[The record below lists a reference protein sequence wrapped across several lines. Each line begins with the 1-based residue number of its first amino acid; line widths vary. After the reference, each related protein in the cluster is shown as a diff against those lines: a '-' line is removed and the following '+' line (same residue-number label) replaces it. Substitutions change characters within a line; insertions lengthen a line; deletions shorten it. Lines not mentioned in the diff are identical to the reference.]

1 MKIDKPGIFT
11 DFDEAAY
18 FADPCP
24 SPSLTQSIA
33 KILIDQSPAHAKLAH
48 PRLSSQTA
56 DKETYVR
63 AKAIGN
69 AAHKIMTGRGRELAI
84 AKFDDFRTKEAKA
97 FRDEQTAAGKLVVLV
112 EDCDTAHKMVFAAH
126 GQLEAHGMMHAFD
139 TIHSP
144 INGEVVIAAHADG
157 IWLRSLVDWMHTTVE
172 LWDYKTTGMSVA
184 PHAVPAL
191 MASAGWPIQA
201 AMQERILDL
210 IDPDNAGRR
219 KFYFV
224 AQENYEPYA
233 LTVHLMTEGT
243 MTMGR
248 KMLTHAESIWRACME
263 IGEWPLYPT
272 IVHTPEFPAYAEAKW
287 LTREVEHEERRQK
300 GDFNPNILMAG

>member
-1 MKIDKPGIFT
+1 MKIDNPGIYQ

-33 KILIDQSPAHAKLAH
+33 KILIDQSPAHARRAH
-48 PRLSSQTA
+48 PRLTPGVVEA
-56 DKETYVR
+56 EPYVR

-84 AKFDDFRTKEAKA
+84 GKFDSFKTGAARE
-97 FRDEQTAAGKLVVLV
+97 FRDEQQAAGKLVILA
-112 EDCDTAHKMVFAAH
+112 EDNETAHKMVFAAQ
-126 GQLEAHGMMHAFD
+126 GQIKGLGLLHAFD
-139 TIHSP
+139 AIHHP
-144 INGEVVIAAHADG
+144 KNGEVVIAAKIEDV
-157 IWLRSLVDWMHTTVE
+157 WLRSLVDWMHSPTE
-172 LWDYKTTGMSVA
+172 LWDYKTTGSSVA

-201 AMQERILDL
+201 AMQERILDA

-219 KFYFV
+219 TFYFV

-233 LTVHLMTEGT
+233 LTVHRMTEGT

-248 KMLTHAESIWRACME
+248 KMLTHAESIWRACMQH
-263 IGEWPLYPT
+263 GHWPLYPP
-272 IVHTPEFPAYAEAKW
+272 IIHTPEYPGWKETQW
-287 LTREVEHEERRQK
+287 LNREVEHSSQEP
-300 GDFNPNILMAG
+300 FNPNLMMAG

>member
-1 MKIDKPGIFT
+1 
-11 DFDEAAY
+11 
-18 FADPCP
+18 
-24 SPSLTQSIA
+24 
-33 KILIDQSPAHAKLAH
+33 
-48 PRLSSQTA
+48 
-56 DKETYVR
+56 
-63 AKAIGN
+63 
-69 AAHKIMTGRGRELAI
+69 
-84 AKFDDFRTKEAKA
+84 
-97 FRDEQTAAGKLVVLV
+97 
-112 EDCDTAHKMVFAAH
+112 
-126 GQLEAHGMMHAFD
+126 
-139 TIHSP
+139 
-144 INGEVVIAAHADG
+144 
-157 IWLRSLVDWMHTTVE
+157 MHTTVE

-263 IGEWPLYPT
+263 IGEWPLYPA
-272 IVHTPEFPAYAEAKW
+272 IVHTPEYPGWKESQWLVREIEHAETKQ
-287 LTREVEHEERRQK
+287 REPMLRT
-300 GDFNPNILMAG
+300 LAGG

>member
-1 MKIDKPGIFT
+1 MIDKSGIYV

-18 FADPCP
+18 FRDPCP
-24 SPSLTQSIA
+24 EPSLTQSIA
-33 KILIDQSPAHAKLAH
+33 KILIDQSPAHAKLEH
-48 PRLSSQTA
+48 PRLTPRVA
-56 DKETYVR
+56 EKEPYVR

-84 AKFDDFRTKEAKA
+84 AKFDNFKSGKA
-97 FRDEQTAAGKLVVLV
+97 QEFRDEQAAAGKLVVLADDV
-112 EDCDTAHKMVFAAH
+112 ETAHKMIFAAH
-126 GQLEAHGMMHAFD
+126 GQLEALGMMHAFN
-139 TIHSP
+139 TIQSP
-144 INGEVVIAAHADG
+144 KSGEVVIAAKVDG
-157 IWLRSLVDWMHTTVE
+157 IWLRSLVDWVHTTVE
-172 LWDYKTTGMSVA
+172 LFDYKSTGMSVA
-184 PHAVPAL
+184 PHAVPAM

-263 IGEWPLYPT
+263 IGEWPLYPA
-272 IVHTPEFPAYAEAKW
+272 IVHTPEFPGWKESQW